1 MDDMKA
7 LFEKM
12 RAKMDM
18 VRSVFGEENLAAV
31 PLFENCLCY
40 PMDLLTELAGMA
52 CEIEELDSPEE
63 ISSRLEA
70 FRELRLKIENR
81 KQERPRLMLWP
92 ENRVPSLTEYT
103 DNSAYRY
110 NHNPDFALLCMK
122 CLCRRR

>member
-52 CEIEELDSPEE
+52 
-63 ISSRLEA
+63 
-70 FRELRLKIENR
+70 
-81 KQERPRLMLWP
+81 
-92 ENRVPSLTEYT
+92 
-103 DNSAYRY
+103 
-110 NHNPDFALLCMK
+110 
-122 CLCRRR
+122 

>member
-70 FRELRLKIENR
+70 FREGIDGVLGKGACHVLSIRQPGGVEVV
-81 KQERPRLMLWP
+81 E
-92 ENRVPSLTEYT
+92 
-103 DNSAYRY
+103 
-110 NHNPDFALLCMK
+110 
-122 CLCRRR
+122 

>member
-81 KQERPRLMLWP
+81 KQERPRLMLWRKTGCP
-92 ENRVPSLTEYT
+92 L
-103 DNSAYRY
+103 
-110 NHNPDFALLCMK
+110 
-122 CLCRRR
+122 